1 MAQFPVANI
10 ILASLLLSFVVLNR
24 MTSGQ
29 LQYGG
34 GMFVDGP
41 EMGAADGMLED
52 YGRVGDYPFESLAKR
67 APLDRSAMAR
77 FGKRAPLDRSA
88 LARFGKRAPLDRSAI
103 ARFGK

>member
-10 ILASLLLSFVVLNR
+10 LLASLLLGFVILNSK
-24 MTSGQ
+24 TNAQ
-29 LQYGG
+29 FQYGG
-34 GMFVDGP
+34 GMLAEGP
-41 EMGAADGMLED
+41 QMEGLLED

>member
-10 ILASLLLSFVVLNR
+10 LLASLLLGFVILNR
-24 MTSGQ
+24 KTNAQ
-29 LQYGG
+29 FQYGG
-34 GMFVDGP
+34 GMLAEGP
-41 EMGAADGMLED
+41 QMEGLLED